1 LRAGAQ
7 TASGGI
13 ESGLL
18 SIALLSTFIS
28 GHTLVICEPR
38 QILVSSSNKA
48 ARRFRAKTDQLER
61 ARMQKKDPA
70 SEAVLLVLQTAKNRL
85 EYVTQNDWM
94 LIVDRAK
101 KAVFKKDDLLIHQNR
116 SAKMVYLICSGK
128 VQILTAPKSVIATL
142 GAGEIC
148 GEMAFLEGGVASASV
163 VAVGDVEAYAIEWT
177 ALKDLFEL
185 FPHLGSRFYR
195 SLAVG
200 LSRRLRDQLL
210 ARQTSSS

>member
-1 LRAGAQ
+1 MGV
-7 TASGGI
+7 
-13 ESGLL
+13 
-18 SIALLSTFIS
+18 AL
-28 GHTLVICEPR
+28 
-38 QILVSSSNKA
+38 
-48 ARRFRAKTDQLER
+48 
-61 ARMQKKDPA
+61 MQKKDAA
-70 SEAVLLVLQTAKNRL
+70 SEALLLVLQTAKNRL
-85 EYVTQNDWM
+85 EFLTQNDWM

-101 KAVFKKDDLLIHQNR
+101 RVLFPKDEFLIHQNR
-116 SAKMVYLICSGK
+116 SNKAIFLICSGK
-128 VQILTAPKSVIATL
+128 VQVFTGAKSIIAHL

-163 VAVGDVEAYAIEWT
+163 VAIDDVEACAIEWS

-210 ARQTSSS
+210 VRQAATQ